1 MIVQLGQ
8 TAMVAAVALLF
19 TLFAFGNITDPDTNW
34 QFVRHVMAMDTIFP
48 DSTLRW
54 RAVTDP
60 GVQKAVYGLI
70 IATESATAILLW
82 LGAARMLATLRGPG
96 FVHAKR
102 TAVAGL
108 MLGFLLYA
116 VAFMA
121 IAGEWFAMWQS
132 QTWNGQA
139 SAARFIALI
148 GIVLIVLMLPESRPS
163 DEDPT

>member
-1 MIVQLGQ
+1 MIVRLGQ
-8 TAMVAAVALLF
+8 TAMAAAVALLF
-19 TLFAFGNITDPDTNW
+19 TLFAFGNITDPQTNW
-34 QFVRHVMAMDTIFP
+34 QFVQHVMAMDTIFP

-60 GVQKAVYGLI
+60 AAQTAVYGLI
-70 IATESATAILLW
+70 IATEGVTALVLW
-82 LGAARMLATLRGPG
+82 AGVVRMLAGLRGPG
-96 FVHAKR
+96 FARAKQ
-102 TAVAGL
+102 TAIAGL

-132 QTWNGQA
+132 QTWNGQS

-148 GIVLIVLMLPESRPS
+148 GIVLIVLMLPEPRLS

>member
-1 MIVQLGQ
+1 MILRLGQ
-8 TAMVAAVALLF
+8 TAMVAAVALIF

-34 QFVRHVMAMDTIFP
+34 QFVQHVMAMDTIFP
-48 DSTLRW
+48 GSTLRW

-60 GVQKAVYGLI
+60 AVQKAVYGLI
-70 IATESATAILLW
+70 IATEGAAALLLW
-82 LGAARMLATLRGPG
+82 LGAARMLAALRGPA
-96 FVHAKR
+96 FVRAKQ
-102 TAVAGL
+102 TAITGL

-148 GIVLIVLMLPESRPS
+148 GIVLIVMMLPEPRLP
-163 DEDPT
+163 DEDKT

>member
-1 MIVQLGQ
+1 MIVRLGQ
-8 TAMVAAVALLF
+8 TAMAAAVALLF
-19 TLFAFGNITDPDTNW
+19 TLFAFGNITDPQTNW
-34 QFVRHVMAMDTIFP
+34 QFVQHVMAMDTIFP

-60 GVQKAVYGLI
+60 AVQTAVYGLI
-70 IATESATAILLW
+70 IATEGVTALVLW
-82 LGAARMLATLRGPG
+82 AGVVRMLAGLRGPG
-96 FVHAKR
+96 FARAKQ
-102 TAVAGL
+102 TAIAGL

-132 QTWNGQA
+132 QTWNGQS

-148 GIVLIVLMLPESRPS
+148 GIVLIVLMLPEPRLS